1 MKILVFAGAGA
12 SVELGVPGMA
22 ALAEDFVQHVRQH
35 NVHPE
40 IVDRLTE
47 SERDLERLIEKIDQI
62 CDARHSLDS
71 LDVDMSGLGAQ
82 VATIRREVEWYVQHV
97 AERITTWDA
106 QLMWGPILRCT
117 NAHQIVFVTTNY
129 DRAIEIAA
137 NAEDVSLDD
146 GFVSTVGGEAS
157 RWTGFEPSNRRVM
170 LIKLHGST
178 NWYRDRPTERAFK
191 LRHPMALFAD
201 GTLVF
206 GNRKLGAA
214 LVLPSREK
222 ILTREPYPRL
232 SHAFLGA
239 GDNAELIL
247 FVGSSLRDPHI
258 RKAAE
263 AWAESKPVFV
273 VNPDSEF
280 GAVGG
285 AKVMR
290 ETASEFLI
298 STLPNALEA
307 SDPLASLGSCGVD
320 DGGTLTA
327 WRSDGILQ
335 VVRKALDGRI
345 GTRSRCVAVGQLVE
359 WGATLP
365 VKWVQDLIS
374 GDDPALARH
383 ALGLILGSSG
393 QHQLMR
399 MAEESP
405 HQGDSTFRDEYDM
418 LQEVMASEE
427 AIRQGAQATGR

>member
-1 MKILVFAGAGA
+1 MKILVFAGAGT

-22 ALAEDFVQHVRQH
+22 GLAEDFLQHVRQH

-40 IVDRLTE
+40 IVDKLMG
-47 SERDLERLIEKIDQI
+47 SGRDLERVIEKVDQI
-62 CDARHSLDS
+62 CDARDSLDS
-71 LDVDMSGLGAQ
+71 LDVDMSALGAQ

-97 AERITTWDA
+97 AERITTRNA

-117 NAHQIVFVTTNY
+117 NAHQIIFVTTNY
-129 DRAIEIAA
+129 DRAIELAA

-146 GFVSTVGGEAS
+146 GFVSTGGGEAS
-157 RWTGFEPSNRRVM
+157 RWTGFEPNSGRVK

-191 LRHPMALFAD
+191 LRHPMPLFAD

-232 SHAFLGA
+232 SHAFLGT
-239 GDNAELIL
+239 GDSAELVV

-263 AWAESKPVFV
+263 AWAENKPVFV
-273 VNPDSEF
+273 VNPDSAF
-280 GAVGG
+280 GAVGR

-298 STLPNALEA
+298 STMPNALEA
-307 SDPLASLGSCGVD
+307 SDPLASLRSCGRD
-320 DGGTLTA
+320 AGGTSTA
-327 WRSDGILQ
+327 WGGDGILH
-335 VVRKALDGRI
+335 VVRKAVDGRI
-345 GTRSRCVAVGQLVE
+345 GTRNRCVAVGQLVE
-359 WGATLP
+359 RGATLP
-365 VKWVQDLIS
+365 VKWVQGPHRWRRPCRGS
-374 GDDPALARH
+374 ARAGAH
-383 ALGLILGSSG
+383 LGLNRTTRTDGNG
-393 QHQLMR
+393 GGVAAPR
-399 MAEESP
+399 
-405 HQGDSTFRDEYDM
+405 G
-418 LQEVMASEE
+418 
-427 AIRQGAQATGR
+427 